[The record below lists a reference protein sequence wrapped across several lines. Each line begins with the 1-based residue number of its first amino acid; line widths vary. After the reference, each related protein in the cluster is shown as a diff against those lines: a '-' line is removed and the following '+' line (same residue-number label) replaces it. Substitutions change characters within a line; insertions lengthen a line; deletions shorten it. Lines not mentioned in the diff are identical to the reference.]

1 MINFS
6 TMISSSTI
14 DGPGGLFDIN
24 ATLPLVAIQFV
35 LLTIVLNALLYNPI
49 LTTLTERN
57 DFILITLLQAV
68 VTLEKTDKLT
78 AKFANKLQIVRQE
91 AELQI
96 TNSQKTHKEILEVE
110 LDISQKYIDN
120 LLDKLTKDILNK
132 KEIAL
137 NSLDTVTQSLCT
149 EIEDK
154 LSI

>member
-110 LDISQKYIDN
+110 LDISQKYIDD
-120 LLDKLTKDILNK
+120 LLDTITKDLSIK
-132 KEIAL
+132 KQTVFT
-137 NSLDTVTQSLCT
+137 NLDSIISSLCL
-149 EIEDK
+149 EIQFY
-154 LSI
+154 

>member
-1 MINFS
+1 
-6 TMISSSTI
+6 MISSSTI

-110 LDISQKYIDN
+110 LDISQKYIDD
-120 LLDKLTKDILNK
+120 LLDTITKDLSIK
-132 KEIAL
+132 KQTVFT
-137 NSLDTVTQSLCT
+137 NLDSIISSLCL
-149 EIEDK
+149 EIQFY
-154 LSI
+154 

>member
-6 TMISSSTI
+6 TIISSSAI
-14 DGPGGLFDIN
+14 EGPGGLFDIN

-110 LDISQKYIDN
+110 LDISQKYIDD
-120 LLDKLTKDILNK
+120 LLDTITKDLSIK
-132 KEIAL
+132 KQTVFT
-137 NSLDTVTQSLCT
+137 SLDSIISSLCL
-149 EIEDK
+149 EIQFY
-154 LSI
+154 

>member
-6 TMISSSTI
+6 TIISSSAI

-35 LLTIVLNALLYNPI
+35 LLTLVLNTLLYNPL
-49 LTTLTERN
+49 LTAITERN

-68 VTLEKTDKLT
+68 VTLEKTYKLT
-78 AKFANKLQIVRQE
+78 AKFANKLQIARQE

-110 LDISQKYIDN
+110 LDISQKYIDD
-120 LLDKLTKDILNK
+120 LLDTITKDLSIK
-132 KEIAL
+132 KQTVFT
-137 NSLDTVTQSLCT
+137 NLDSIISSLCL
-149 EIEDK
+149 EIQFY
-154 LSI
+154 

>member
-6 TMISSSTI
+6 TMISSSTV

-110 LDISQKYIDN
+110 LDISQKYIDD
-120 LLDKLTKDILNK
+120 LLDTITKDLSIK
-132 KEIAL
+132 KQTVFA
-137 NSLDTVTQSLCT
+137 NLDSIISSLCL
-149 EIEDK
+149 EIQFY
-154 LSI
+154 

>member
-6 TMISSSTI
+6 TIISSSAI
-14 DGPGGLFDIN
+14 EGPGGLFDIN

-78 AKFANKLQIVRQE
+78 AKFTNKLQIVRQE

-96 TNSQKTHKEILEVE
+96 TNSQKIHKEILEVE
-110 LDISQKYIDN
+110 LDISQKYIDD
-120 LLDKLTKDILNK
+120 LLDTITKDLSIK
-132 KEIAL
+132 KQTVFT
-137 NSLDTVTQSLCT
+137 SLDSIISSLCL
-149 EIEDK
+149 EIQFY
-154 LSI
+154 

>member
-78 AKFANKLQIVRQE
+78 AKFTNKLQIVRQE

-96 TNSQKTHKEILEVE
+96 TNSQKIHKEILEVE
-110 LDISQKYIDN
+110 LDISQKYIDD
-120 LLDKLTKDILNK
+120 LLDTITKDLSIK
-132 KEIAL
+132 KQTVFT
-137 NSLDTVTQSLCT
+137 NLDSIISSLCL
-149 EIEDK
+149 EIQFY
-154 LSI
+154 

>member
-110 LDISQKYIDN
+110 LDISQKYIDD
-120 LLDKLTKDILNK
+120 LLDTITKDLSIK
-132 KEIAL
+132 KQTVFT
-137 NSLDTVTQSLCT
+137 SLDSIISSLCL
-149 EIEDK
+149 EIQFY
-154 LSI
+154 

>member
-14 DGPGGLFDIN
+14 EGPGGLFDIN

-110 LDISQKYIDN
+110 LDISQKYIDD
-120 LLDKLTKDILNK
+120 LLDTITKDLSIK
-132 KEIAL
+132 KQTVFT
-137 NSLDTVTQSLCT
+137 NLDSIISSLCL
-149 EIEDK
+149 EIQFY
-154 LSI
+154 

>member
-6 TMISSSTI
+6 TIISSSAI
-14 DGPGGLFDIN
+14 EGPGGLFDIN

-35 LLTIVLNALLYNPI
+35 LLTIVLNALLYNPL
-49 LTTLTERN
+49 LTTITERN

-68 VTLEKTDKLT
+68 MTLEKADKLT
-78 AKFANKLQIVRQE
+78 AKFGNKLKIARQE

-110 LDISQKYIDN
+110 LDISQKYIDD
-120 LLDKLTKDILNK
+120 LLDTITKDLSTNK
-132 KEIAL
+132 QTAL
-137 NSLDTVTQSLCT
+137 SSLDTIISSLCT
-149 EIEDK
+149 EIETK

>member
-68 VTLEKTDKLT
+68 ITLEKTDKLT

-110 LDISQKYIDN
+110 LDISQKYIDD
-120 LLDKLTKDILNK
+120 LLDTITKDLSIK
-132 KEIAL
+132 KQTVFT
-137 NSLDTVTQSLCT
+137 NLDSIISSLCL
-149 EIEDK
+149 EIQFY
-154 LSI
+154 

>member
-78 AKFANKLQIVRQE
+78 AKFTNKLQIVRQE

-96 TNSQKTHKEILEVE
+96 TNSQKIHKEILEVE
-110 LDISQKYIDN
+110 LDISQKYIDD
-120 LLDKLTKDILNK
+120 LLDTITKDLSIK
-132 KEIAL
+132 KQTVFT
-137 NSLDTVTQSLCT
+137 SLDSIISSLCL
-149 EIEDK
+149 EIQFY
-154 LSI
+154 